1 MHPMSTRRFRRF
13 NFVLATAALMLSGG
27 AARADDAPKV
37 EAPKPEAAKAEAAPK
52 EQASSQGQDM
62 LFETPYMSSVQ
73 APSKMI
79 YTFKSAT
86 ADDTQYGRSFDDQA
100 SMKVEANKNN
110 ASSRDVFVTMFSGDR
125 EREIGL
131 VSAVTGNP
139 ILMVFLERDMSRM
152 KMHVGGQP
160 VYYRNRIRAALR
172 EHAKVEPVTFS
183 FADKVVN
190 GNRISIQPFTND
202 PLGEQLR
209 LFRSKI
215 YEFTISDAIPGG
227 IYEIRSV
234 IPAPVAEG
242 PGAAAAKPLIDE
254 RLTFA
259 RIEAGVESPKA
270 Q

>member
-1 MHPMSTRRFRRF
+1 MMHLTSARRFRRF
-13 NFVLATAALMLSGG
+13 NFVLATAVLTFSGV
-27 AARADDAPKV
+27 AAQADDAPKV
-37 EAPKPEAAKAEAAPK
+37 EAPKAEA
-52 EQASSQGQDM
+52 STQGQDL

-73 APSKMI
+73 APSKMV

-86 ADDTQYGRSFDDQA
+86 ADDAQYGRSFDDQA
-100 SMKVEANKNN
+100 SMKVEANKDN
-110 ASSRDVFVTMFSGDR
+110 ASRRDVFVTLFSGDR

-131 VSAVTGNP
+131 VSAVSGNP
-139 ILMVFLERDMSRM
+139 MLMVFLERDMSRM

-172 EHAKVEPVTFS
+172 EHAKVEPITIS
-183 FADKVVN
+183 YADKTVN
-190 GNRISIQPFTND
+190 GSRISIQPFTDD

-234 IPAPVAEG
+234 IPAPAADG
-242 PGAAAAKPLIDE
+242 PGAANAKPLIDE

-259 RIEAGVESPKA
+259 RIEAGAESPKA